1 MAAERSTYWIPTLM
15 APRPAWRTLSESVLM
30 VQRRFKGE
38 TYSQCVE
45 DQSPTIDIGRVFW
58 HRVIANNL
66 LEEAISHDKS
76 CGVKIGVGD
85 VERETG

>member
-1 MAAERSTYWIPTLM
+1 M
-15 APRPAWRTLSESVLM
+15 APRPAWRHCQSRCSLLV

-38 TYSQCVE
+38 TYGQSVE

-58 HRVIANNL
+58 YRVIANNL
-66 LEEAISHDKS
+66 FEEAISHDKS
-76 CGVKIGVGD
+76 CGVKISVVD